1 MGKRVIIA
9 GGGAAG
15 LTAAV
20 FAARQGAEVTVLEGM
35 ERPGKKLLL
44 TGNGRCN
51 LTNLDVALSGKYYGS
66 GAAVARKLT
75 EQFGA
80 SEVLSFFEELG
91 LLTTEKNGYVYP
103 YSLQSGAV
111 LGALLS
117 EIRRLRVKLKLGEKV
132 ESIQQEEERWK
143 VKTASWCYTAD
154 ALVLACGGKAVPSTG
169 SDGSGY
175 ALARMLGHSV
185 TVPRPALVPL
195 ECNGRMYERLSGVR
209 CRAAVSL
216 YRAIS
221 EKNKNEVQKEAVL
234 LKKDIG
240 ELQWTKYGVSGIVIF
255 QLSRFVST
263 ASHPQQMYL
272 EVDLLPDF
280 EKAYLVAFLER
291 RAALFSKERTVA
303 LLSGLLHEKLIPV
316 LLKNAEIPEKLSCGE
331 VDAVQIER
339 LVVQAKKL
347 RLSLAGT
354 KSFDVCQ
361 VCAGGVDCREVSD
374 KTLQSKKWNNLFFA
388 GELLD
393 VDGPCGGY
401 NLQWAWTSG
410 YVAGMS
416 AGKEKKEEKGTI

>member
-91 LLTTEKNGYVYP
+91 LWTTEKNGYVYP

-111 LGALLS
+111 LGVLLS

-132 ESIQQEEERWK
+132 ESIQQEDERWK
-143 VKTASWCYTAD
+143 VKTASWCYTGD

-175 ALARMLGHSV
+175 ALARILGHSV
-185 TVPRPALVPL
+185 TVP
-195 ECNGRMYERLSGVR
+195 C
-209 CRAAVSL
+209 
-216 YRAIS
+216 
-221 EKNKNEVQKEAVL
+221 
-234 LKKDIG
+234 
-240 ELQWTKYGVSGIVIF
+240 
-255 QLSRFVST
+255 
-263 ASHPQQMYL
+263 
-272 EVDLLPDF
+272 
-280 EKAYLVAFLER
+280 
-291 RAALFSKERTVA
+291 
-303 LLSGLLHEKLIPV
+303 
-316 LLKNAEIPEKLSCGE
+316 
-331 VDAVQIER
+331 
-339 LVVQAKKL
+339 
-347 RLSLAGT
+347 
-354 KSFDVCQ
+354 
-361 VCAGGVDCREVSD
+361 
-374 KTLQSKKWNNLFFA
+374 
-388 GELLD
+388 
-393 VDGPCGGY
+393 
-401 NLQWAWTSG
+401 
-410 YVAGMS
+410 S
-416 AGKEKKEEKGTI
+416 A